1 MPAERMPSGAG
12 QAPEVRNMTNISRKA
27 MALLSV
33 ALMAV
38 TSFAAMASAGDVESD
53 VGGMLDGTKPGE
65 DQALAD
71 EVSTSALKWQRGLEI
86 VDANSD
92 GNPERIASDE
102 VATTAGGASWMRV
115 LEVRDVDSD
124 GVVDHV
130 VGYEIAKS
138 GDRAYTG
145 ALKYVDAN
153 SDGNPET
160 FEAYQAYRESDARWS
175 VRYVSYVDMDSDG
188 NPEVVTVHAQG
199 QWDTLSWVATAR
211 LVDATSDGNPE
222 GFEAYQA
229 VSTTGG
235 DWARRYV
242 RYVDADSDG
251 HPEGVGVY
259 EDAHIGAAS
268 YVAIAG
274 MEDRNSDGNPEK
286 IEAFRIVVVGQVAVA
301 AEYLKI
307 VDADSDGNPESVTY
321 GALAATDDGS
331 IAVKALEIKDANSD
345 GNPESIKAYEALKL
359 DGVAIGE
366 RGVEYT
372 DADSDGHPEKVTV
385 AAWAVTTEG
394 KAVEVVEWIDANS
407 DGNPESIKAYREV
420 QTTSGV
426 HVVQAF
432 EYTDV
437 DSDGNPEK
445 VTAYEVGE
453 VTWKDEGVEAM
464 AASGGEALP
473 PMETLSQV
481 EAPAPQDIGVGR
493 QVDGMP
499 GVAAMQRPWTDSDLK
514 PWEKDGKIVGQMP

>member
-1 MPAERMPSGAG
+1 MPVGAG
-12 QAPEVRNMTNISRKA
+12 LAPEVNEMTQLARKA
-27 MALLSV
+27 VALLCV

-38 TSFAAMASAGDVESD
+38 TSFAAMASAGDVEGE

-71 EVSTSALKWQRGLEI
+71 EVSASALKWQRGIEI

-92 GNPERIASDE
+92 GNPERVTAAE
-102 VATTAGGASWMRV
+102 VATTACGASWMRV
-115 LEVRDVDSD
+115 FEVRDADSD

-138 GDRAYTG
+138 GDKAYTA
-145 ALKYVDAN
+145 ALKYVDAD

-160 FEAYQAYRESDARWS
+160 FEAYQAYRESDVRWA
-175 VRYVSYVDMDSDG
+175 VRWVSYVDADSDG

-199 QWDTLSWVATAR
+199 QWDALSWVATAR

-229 VSTTGG
+229 VATTGG

-251 HPEGVGVY
+251 NPEGVGLY
-259 EDAHIGAAS
+259 EDAQIGAAS
-268 YVAIAG
+268 YMAAAG
-274 MEDRNSDGNPEK
+274 MEDFNSDGNPEK
-286 IEAFRIVVVGQVAVA
+286 VEAFRIIVVGQVAVA
-301 AEYLKI
+301 AEHLKI
-307 VDADSDGNPESVTY
+307 VDADSDGNPESVSY
-321 GALAATDDGS
+321 GALAALADGS
-331 IAVKALEIKDANSD
+331 VAVKALEIKDADSD
-345 GNPESIKAYEALKL
+345 GNPESVKAYEALRL
-359 DGVAIGE
+359 AGVAIGE
-366 RGVEYT
+366 RGVECT

-394 KAVEVVEWIDANS
+394 KAVEAAEWIDANS

-432 EYTDV
+432 EYTDA

-453 VTWKDEGVEAM
+453 VVWKDEGVEAM
-464 AASGGEALP
+464 ATSGGEALP
-473 PMETLSQV
+473 PMEDLSQV
-481 EAPAPQDIGVGR
+481 KAPAPQDIGVG
-493 QVDGMP
+493 QQLEGMP
-499 GVAAMQRPWTDSDLK
+499 GVAAMHRPWGDSNLK
-514 PWEKDGKIVGQMP
+514 PWQQDGKIVG